1 MWDFLT
7 RLNWGNIAEDVFIM
21 VLGTVFLTLIYRFRK
36 AISARLK
43 RFLNRFHHFV
53 KLKQCLPNHSLDH
66 ARLLFQNRQLRRANR
81 DLGIQIEDLNFHL
94 MKERECL
101 SEDEK
106 KFISLFLSDETLATR
121 KVSKTLQW
129 EHQLTLLI
137 VDELTARGLIT
148 EDAEL
153 REMGVSGVYR
163 LSVRG
168 RRALRDLG
176 LLGHK

>member
-1 MWDFLT
+1 MFGEI
-7 RLNWGNIAEDVFIM
+7 NWTNIIEGVLIM
-21 VLGTVFLTLIYRFRK
+21 VLGTISLALVYRFRK
-36 AISARLK
+36 IIAARLK
-43 RFLNRFHHFV
+43 RFFNRLCHFI

-81 DLGIQIEDLNFHL
+81 SLGIQLEELNFHF

-106 KFISLFLSDETLATR
+106 KFISLFLSNETLATR

-129 EHQLTLLI
+129 EHQFTLSI
-137 VDELTARGLIT
+137 VDELTERGLIT
-148 EDAEL
+148 EDAAL
-153 REMGVSGVYR
+153 REMGVSGAYR

-168 RRALRDLG
+168 RRALRDFG